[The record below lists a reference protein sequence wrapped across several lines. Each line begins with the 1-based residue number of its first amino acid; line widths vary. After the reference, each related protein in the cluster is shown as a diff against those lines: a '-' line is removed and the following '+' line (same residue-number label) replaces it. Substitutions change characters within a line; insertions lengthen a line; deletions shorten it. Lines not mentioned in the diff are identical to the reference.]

1 MTTIQLPAAATTRSL
16 LTCAVVAAPL
26 WAVVS
31 LAQAATRDGFDLIQ
45 QPLSMLSL
53 GSLGWLQI
61 ANFLIAGVL
70 AVAGAVGLRRVTD
83 GWVPRLVATY
93 GLGMIAAGVFTMD
106 PMGAPM
112 TWHSFGHMI
121 AGTVSFASLIAV
133 CHVLGR
139 RYRRAGEKRLAIV
152 SRVAGTVLLVG
163 DLWAMSGGV
172 AGSLTLAIGAITAM
186 LWVSFV
192 AAQYR

>member
-1 MTTIQLPAAATTRSL
+1 MTTIQLPASTTRSL

-31 LAQAATRDGFDLIQ
+31 LAQAATRDGFDLTQ
-45 QPLSMLSL
+45 QPLSLLSV
-53 GSLGWLQI
+53 GPLGWLQI
-61 ANFLIAGVL
+61 LNFLVAGVL
-70 AVAGAVGLRRVTD
+70 AVVGAVGLRRVTD

-93 GLGMIAAGVFTMD
+93 GVGMIAAGVFTMD

-133 CHVLGR
+133 CYVLGR
-139 RYRRAGEKRLAIV
+139 RYRRAGEKRLAIA
-152 SRVAGTVLLVG
+152 SRVAGTTLLVG
-163 DLWAMSGGV
+163 DLWAMSGGQ
-172 AGSLTLAIGAITAM
+172 AGSLTLAIGAIVAM